1 MKQRP
6 VVWINRLRGLRDL
19 ISVLEDPDMANA
31 LMCARCGMLQRSW
44 ESEGH
49 RLDDETYCC
58 EGCATVAGCTC
69 DDVNPSQQAD
79 AWEQGLAVSLDEE
92 SLPARRDQAS
102 DEASDRHAGRDN
114 DDHAAGRRTRQSS
127 ARRPALGI
135 GTATRRAG
143 HRHPT
148 TGLPCRPSRSQTRLR
163 SPRRDTQR

>member
-92 SLPARRDQAS
+92 SLPAS
-102 DEASDRHAGRDN
+102 RDN
-114 DDHAAGRRTRQSS
+114 EDHVAGRRTRQSS

-135 GTATRRAG
+135 STATRRAG

-148 TGLPCRPSRSQTRLR
+148 PGLPCRPSRSQTRLR